1 MSVRGVLIRFD
12 STDSLC
18 EQQVEVSSPRSP
30 NLLKSDYFDSN
41 ARGKTQT
48 GEAGGCQFLNCR

>member
-18 EQQVEVSSPRSP
+18 EQAEMSSPRSP
-30 NLLKSDYFDSN
+30 SILKSEYFDSN
-41 ARGKTQT
+41 IRGT
-48 GEAGGCQFLNCR
+48 FLMVFQ

>member
-18 EQQVEVSSPRSP
+18 EQAEMSSPISP
-30 NLLKSDYFDSN
+30 NLLKADYFDRN
-41 ARGKTQT
+41 MRGKK
-48 GEAGGCQFLNCR
+48 